1 MSMMVTVI
9 MIMIMMSQPKLYKP
23 EDGSQWNTWWWI
35 ALSNTMLMTLMIMI
49 MTFMIM
55 MMTIVKRLFL
65 KLTSKALKMN
75 NWPLAFLITPPHTT
89 NYPQGLK
96 NVYETDLRGNE
107 VFLPNILTR
116 LGNIFCGR
124 DHFLCVTANDQS
136 CPPVC
141 RNVHKYAA
149 CCWFEHLWWLV
160 HNHKNSLCGVWL
172 KDPIAWILQ
181 CTLNMKNELN
191 IKCKQPLRIISFS
204 QFAITEKEHTQNFHR
219 HSNLKWKHS

>member
-1 MSMMVTVI
+1 MVI

-49 MTFMIM
+49 MTIMIM
-55 MMTIVKRLFL
+55 MMTIVERLFL

-89 NYPQGLK
+89 NYPRGLK
-96 NVYETDLRGNE
+96 NVYETDRRGNE
-107 VFLPNILTR
+107 FFLPNKLTR
-116 LGNIFCGR
+116 LCDIFCGR
-124 DHFLCVTANDQS
+124 ELFCVLQLMIKAGS
-136 CPPVC
+136 LF
-141 RNVHKYAA
+141 VHKCAA

-204 QFAITEKEHTQNFHR
+204 QFAITEKEHTKNFHR